1 MTRIRQV
8 GLMFVLILFPLLA
21 RSEDSSR
28 GIVFYRNDSVL
39 GQFVDGGGWKTS
51 IVLVNLDTQVANFQ
65 LLVINDNSSI
75 ISVPVTADGGA
86 SFAGSPPM
94 LSGTIPVGGSFTI
107 SSAGTAAQLTQGWA
121 LLDSAQRVAGQA
133 VFRRASPGLP
143 DIEAVVP
150 FSSIFDVRQV
160 LPFDNTAGFVQGV
173 ALTNPA
179 TSSVTVTLTF
189 RSTSGTQ
196 LAQTTISMQPG
207 AHTAFLLSQN
217 YPQTANQRGLMEV
230 TSPGGTIGTVTGIGV
245 GVLGLRGN
253 PSGGLTTIFSAV
265 SPDWITQR

>member
-1 MTRIRQV
+1 VKIKQV
-8 GLMFVLILFPLLA
+8 GLMFVLILFPLIA
-21 RSEDSSR
+21 RCEDPIR
-28 GIVFYRNDSVL
+28 GVVFYRKDVVL
-39 GQFVDGGGWKTS
+39 GQFVDGGGWKTT
-51 IVLVNLDTQVANFQ
+51 IVLVNMDTQVANFE

-86 SFAGSPPM
+86 SFSGSPPS

-107 SSAGTAAQLTQGWA
+107 SSIGTAAQLTQGWA
-121 LLDSAQRVAGQA
+121 LFDSAQRIAGQA

-150 FSSIFDVRQV
+150 FSSIFDLRQV
-160 LPFDNTAGFVQGV
+160 LAFDNTGGFVQGV

-179 TSSVTVTLTF
+179 TSTVSVTLTF
-189 RSTSGTQ
+189 RSASGTQ
-196 LAQTTISMQPG
+196 LGQSTISMQPG

-217 YPQTANQRGLMEV
+217 YPVTANQRGVMEV
-230 TSPGGTIGTVTGIGV
+230 TTPGGTIGSATGIGV

-253 PSGGLTTIFSAV
+253 PSGGLTTVFSAV